1 MLAGSTSFVSNRKIA
16 ALAGAQSRSCAR
28 GREKI
33 DAARNALVMD
43 LAIRHRMPN
52 RGPAHGVLKK
62 QAGNG
67 AMKKPACQPAF
78 DAGGID
84 ARRIGVARVI

>member
-1 MLAGSTSFVSNRKIA
+1 
-16 ALAGAQSRSCAR
+16 
-28 GREKI
+28 
-33 DAARNALVMD
+33 
-43 LAIRHRMPN
+43 MPN